1 MASRRILVAMVVTAI
16 MAVTASASAVSARSR
31 PPTEAETILQQ
42 TLRDIDAK
50 AQGVKPTT
58 NSLTARRLQAAAALP
73 PPTAGALAGRW
84 SSPCSLPSGVNP
96 IGGAVMADGKL
107 WVMSGSGNN
116 TGNFNAGLFEHGVFD
131 PVACTYARLPL
142 TRDLFCSVLVR
153 ENTALRSLGGTLAY
167 DPFKGAPYDVRW
179 LGGQLTG
186 LPDMPVGLWY
196 PSGFYNGKIT
206 VVSGINQNGS
216 LNTKVLTWD
225 PSRTASKWTVSGYNF
240 TTSTYPHALP
250 TSGGRLFFTGV
261 GFGTS
266 PNKVGFLTP
275 TLGAFQAVPGLS
287 DARRDQGASFFAG
300 GSQGRRVVVAGGAT
314 TSSAYVDMYAA
325 NPSYKAGPS
334 LPLPIRYLNH
344 SPTFDQRELL
354 FGGEDTSGNPVT
366 WAGLYR
372 PTTNDIVTVNYSSF
386 AHQYHTIGFT
396 DLKGSVWMLGGNP
409 QRGVVQSAIERFDP
423 WYVGRSDRPVI
434 TFIPSSIK
442 RSTPFSLGVRLASGR
457 SVKAVRLYR
466 MGAVTHQFNSAQG
479 DFEAVRSGAQWSLTV
494 SANVA
499 VKGLYYAVAVD
510 SSGVPSAAKIVQL
523 G

>member
-1 MASRRILVAMVVTAI
+1 MDRRWMLVAMIVLATT
-16 MAVTASASAVSARSR
+16 AVTAGAVGAQSR
-31 PPTEAETILQQ
+31 PPTEAEAILQQ

-50 AQGVKPTT
+50 ARGVKPTT
-58 NSLTARRLQAAAALP
+58 NRQLAQRLQAAAQLP
-73 PPTAGALAGRW
+73 PPIAGALAGRW
-84 SSPCSLPSGVNP
+84 SAPCSLPDGVNP
-96 IGGAVMADGKL
+96 IAGAVMRDAKL

-116 TGNFNAGLFEHGVFD
+116 SGNFNAGLFEHGVFD
-131 PVACTYARLPL
+131 PAACTYTRLPL
-142 TRDLFCSVLVR
+142 TNDLFCSVLVR
-153 ENTALRSLGGTLAY
+153 ENTSLRSLGGTLAY
-167 DPFKGAPYDVRW
+167 DPFKGAPFDVRW
-179 LGGQLTG
+179 LGGQLTA
-186 LPDMPVGLWY
+186 LPNMPIGLWY
-196 PSGFYNGKIT
+196 PSGFYNGTIT
-206 VVSGINQNGS
+206 VVSGINQNAS

-225 PSRTASKWTVSGYNF
+225 PSRTGTKWSVSSYNF

-250 TSGGRLFFTGV
+250 TAGGRLFFTGV

-266 PNKVGFLTP
+266 LNKVGFLSP
-275 TLGAFQAVPGLS
+275 ASGAFQAVPGLS
-287 DARRDQGASFFAG
+287 NAQRDQGASFFAG
-300 GSQGRRVVVAGGAT
+300 GSQGRRAVVVGGAT
-314 TSSAYVDMYAA
+314 AGSAYVDLYVAG
-325 NPSYKAGPS
+325 PSYKAGPS

-372 PTTNDIVTVNYSSF
+372 PLTNVISTVNYSSF

-409 QRGVVQSAIERFDP
+409 QRGVVQSVIERFDP

-434 TFIPSSIK
+434 TSIPSSIK
-442 RSTPFSLGVRLASGR
+442 HNTPFSVGVQLGSGR
-457 SVKAVRLYR
+457 TVKALRLYR

-479 DFEAVRSGAQWSLTV
+479 DFEAVRSGAQWSLTI
-494 SANVA
+494 SANLA

-510 SSGVPSAAKIVQL
+510 SSDVPSVAKIIQL

>member
-1 MASRRILVAMVVTAI
+1 MAPRRLLVAMVASAV
-16 MAVTASASAVSARSR
+16 MAVTVGAVSAQGR

-50 AQGVKPTT
+50 ARGVKPTT
-58 NSLTARRLQAAAALP
+58 NRQLAQRLQAPADLP
-73 PPTAGALAGRW
+73 PPIAGALAGTW
-84 SSPCSLPSGVNP
+84 SAPCSLPDGVNP
-96 IGGAVMADGKL
+96 IAGAVMGDAKL

-116 TGNFNAGLFEHGVFD
+116 AGNFNAGLFEHGVFD
-131 PVACTYARLPL
+131 PVACTYTRLPL

-153 ENTALRSLGGTLAY
+153 ENTSLRSLGGTLAY

-179 LGGQLTG
+179 LGGQLRT
-186 LPDMPVGLWY
+186 LPNMPIGLWY
-196 PSGFYNGKIT
+196 PSGFYSGKIR
-206 VVSGINQNGS
+206 VVSGINQNGN
-216 LNTKVLTWD
+216 LNTRVLTWD
-225 PSRTASKWTVSGYNF
+225 PSRTGSKWSVSSYNF
-240 TTSTYPHALP
+240 TTSTFPHALP
-250 TSGGRLFFTGV
+250 TAGGRLFFTGV

-266 PNKVGFLTP
+266 LKKVGFLNP
-275 TLGAFQAVPGLS
+275 ASGAFQAVPGLS
-287 DARRDQGASFFAG
+287 NARRDEGASFFAG
-300 GSQGRRVVVAGGAT
+300 GSQGRRVVVVGGAIA
-314 TSSAYVDMYAA
+314 SSAYVDLYVAG
-325 NPSYKAGPS
+325 PSYKAGPS

-372 PTTNDIVTVNYSSF
+372 PITKAISTVNYSSF

-409 QRGVVQSAIERFDP
+409 QRGVVQSVIERFDP

-434 TFIPSSIK
+434 TSIPSSIK
-442 RSTPFSLGVRLASGR
+442 HNTPFSVGVQLGSGR
-457 SVKAVRLYR
+457 TVKALRLYR

-479 DFEAVRSGAQWSLTV
+479 DFEAVRSGAQWSLTI

-510 SSGVPSAAKIVQL
+510 SSDVPSVAKIIQL

>member
-1 MASRRILVAMVVTAI
+1 MARRRMLVAMVAGAV
-16 MAVTASASAVSARSR
+16 MAVTASGVSAHGR

-50 AQGVKPTT
+50 AKGVKPTT
-58 NSLTARRLQAAAALP
+58 NHQMARRLQAAAELP
-73 PPTAGALAGRW
+73 PPIAGSLAGRW
-84 SSPCSLPSGVNP
+84 SAPCSLPDGVNP
-96 IGGAVMADGKL
+96 IAGAVMRDAKL

-131 PVACTYARLPL
+131 PVACAYTRLPL
-142 TRDLFCSVLVR
+142 ANDLFCSVVVR
-153 ENTALRSLGGTLAY
+153 ENTALRALGGTSAY

-179 LGGQLTG
+179 LGGQLTA
-186 LPDMPVGLWY
+186 LPDMPIGLWS
-196 PSGFYNGKIT
+196 PSGFYSGMIT
-206 VVSGINQNGS
+206 LVSGIDQDGG
-216 LNTKVLTWD
+216 LNTRVLTWD
-225 PSRTASKWTVSGYNF
+225 PSRTDSKWSVSSYNF
-240 TTSTYPHALP
+240 TTPTYPHALP
-250 TSGGRLFFTGV
+250 TAGGRLFFTGV

-275 TLGAFQAVPGLS
+275 ASGAFEAVPGLS
-287 DARRDQGASFFAG
+287 DTQRDEGASFFAG

-314 TSSAYVDMYAA
+314 TSSAYADLYVAS
-325 NPSYKAGPS
+325 PSYKAGPS

-372 PTTNDIVTVNYSSF
+372 PVTNVISTVNYSSY
-386 AHQYHTIGFT
+386 AHQYHSLGFT

-409 QRGVVQSAIERFDP
+409 QRGVVQSVIERFDP

-434 TFIPSSIK
+434 TSIPSTIK
-442 RSTPFSLGVRLASGR
+442 RNTQFSVGVKLASGR
-457 SVKAVRLYR
+457 RFNAVRLYR

-479 DFEAVRSGAQWSLTV
+479 DFEAVRSGAGWSLTV

-510 SSGVPSAAKIVQL
+510 SSGVPSVAKIVRL
-523 G
+523 A

>member
-1 MASRRILVAMVVTAI
+1 MARRRMWLVAMVVGAV
-16 MAVTASASAVSARSR
+16 MAVGVSAVSAHGR

-50 AQGVKPTT
+50 AKGVKPTT
-58 NSLTARRLQAAAALP
+58 SRQMAQRLRAAAGLP
-73 PPTAGALAGRW
+73 PPIAGALAGRW
-84 SSPCSLPSGVNP
+84 SAPCSLPAGVNP
-96 IGGAVMADGKL
+96 IAGAVMGDAKL
-107 WVMSGSGNN
+107 WVMSGSGNS
-116 TGNFNAGLFEHGVFD
+116 TGNFDAGLFEHGVFD
-131 PVACTYARLPL
+131 PVACAYTRLPL
-142 TRDLFCSVLVR
+142 TNDLFCSVLVR

-179 LGGQLTG
+179 LGGQLTA
-186 LPDMPVGLWY
+186 LPDMPIGLWY

-206 VVSGINQNGS
+206 LVSGIDQDGG
-216 LNTKVLTWD
+216 LNTRVLTWD
-225 PSRTASKWTVSGYNF
+225 PSRTGSKWRVSSYDF
-240 TTSTYPHALP
+240 TTAAYPHALP
-250 TSGGRLFFTGV
+250 TAGGRLLFTGV

-275 TLGAFQAVPGLS
+275 ATGAFQAVPGLS
-287 DARRDQGASFFAG
+287 NARRDQGASFFAG
-300 GSQGRRVVVAGGAT
+300 GSQGRRAVVVGGAT
-314 TSSAYVDMYAA
+314 TSSAYVDLYAA
-325 NPSYKAGPS
+325 KPSYKAGPS

-372 PTTNDIVTVNYSSF
+372 PLTNAISTVKYSSF

-409 QRGVVQSAIERFDP
+409 QRGVVQSVIERFDP

-434 TFIPSSIK
+434 TGIPSSIK
-442 RSTPFSLGVRLASGR
+442 RNTPFSVGVRLASGR
-457 SVKAVRLYR
+457 TVRAVRLYR

-479 DFEAVRSGAQWSLTV
+479 DFEAVRSGARWSLTIG
-494 SANVA
+494 ANLA